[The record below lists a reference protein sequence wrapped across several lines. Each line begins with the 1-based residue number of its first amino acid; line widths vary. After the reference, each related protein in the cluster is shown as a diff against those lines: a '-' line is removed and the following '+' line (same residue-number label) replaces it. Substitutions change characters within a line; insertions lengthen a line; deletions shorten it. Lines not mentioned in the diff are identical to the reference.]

1 MTLLPME
8 NGESILCALKCF
20 EQEKP
25 ISIPPI
31 LEDYIKQIARNGQ
44 TRLPWIYVKP
54 LLLHK
59 YNKVVDSFISEGSS
73 LDYSHVPTPP
83 HLSEL
88 RQRVFNTLKKLDGI
102 PFTIQR
108 ICELFDSPTHHYQ
121 RVDKFLRGLE
131 KVCMVVS
138 TVDPYGNKIHQE
150 DPRFPSRAGLD
161 DCGLI
166 MDSSI
171 TSPPSSPSDNS
182 QVHHI
187 SKSSDEEVTEEDDE
201 GEDISNN
208 SSDERHSPKTNHR
221 MNSTPL
227 INSSCAN
234 SWLFK
239 AQNALNLPHTP
250 PMPFRTSVSK
260 GRVTDQSLTNAPLLS
275 GLCGSLLSAYSNNDE
290 EDYEQLNHA
299 SENKHVNS
307 NTQANADHLASV
319 ASNFRSESSEC
330 IHTLP
335 LESSLQE
342 KPASD
347 TSHVTSSVVQDQ
359 IQDDSL
365 PWNEANKISTMN
377 SKTLEVVVSQCDNKL
392 NEISCGGNKPSVSN
406 VNQDESPSRG
416 LELDTTGSENDFPTC
431 QVLRPIGQLEAFVQN
446 LNSDVSSSATSVSLH
461 NGSPKSTSDPSAH
474 LSCVASVEELSHQG
488 SLTSPTSNSFLP
500 VLVGVRRPRSPGMDS
515 TSSDSSVSTYEDTD
529 LSESPAK
536 KRKLPSSDSIETIEP
551 STDSL
556 VGIGFQVVTSSS
568 LALNDSPPIIMC
580 NPMNQTRDLDS
591 GECVFKTT
599 ENPSSC
605 QPTVDPVSIPDSTT
619 NLHGVENI
627 SFTRNSDLG
636 SESVETNETVL
647 INSQDTGLLTVN
659 LSNINSETGEEES

>member
-1 MTLLPME
+1 ME

-25 ISIPPI
+25 TSIPPI

-59 YNKVVDSFISEGSS
+59 YNKVVDSFLSEGSTV
-73 LDYSHVPTPP
+73 DYSHVPTPP

-88 RQRVFNTLKKLDGI
+88 RQRVFITLKKLDGI

-166 MDSSI
+166 MESSI
-171 TSPPSSPSDNS
+171 TSPPSSPSDNP
-182 QVHHI
+182 QTHHI

-201 GEDISNN
+201 GEDNSNN
-208 SSDERHSPKTNHR
+208 SSDERHSLKTNHR
-221 MNSTPL
+221 MNPTPVV
-227 INSSCAN
+227 NSPCTN

-239 AQNALNLPHTP
+239 AQTALSLPHTP

-260 GRVTDQSLTNAPLLS
+260 ARLADQSLTNAPLLS
-275 GLCGSLLSAYSNNDE
+275 GLCGSLLSAYPNNDE

-307 NTQANADHLASV
+307 DRLTSV
-319 ASNFRSESSEC
+319 ASNSCSESSEC
-330 IHTLP
+330 LHTLP

-347 TSHVTSSVVQDQ
+347 TSHGTSSIVQDQ

-365 PWNEANKISTMN
+365 SWNEANKIPTVN

-392 NEISCGGNKPSVSN
+392 NEISCGGNNLAVSN
-406 VNQDESPSRG
+406 INQNDSPSRG
-416 LELDTTGSENDFPTC
+416 LEVDTTGGENDFPIC

-461 NGSPKSTSDPSAH
+461 NGSPKSTVDPSAH
-474 LSCVASVEELSHQG
+474 LSCVASVEELNHQG
-488 SLTSPTSNSFLP
+488 PLTSPSSYSFLP

-529 LSESPAK
+529 LPESPAK
-536 KRKLPSSDSIETIEP
+536 KRKLPSSDLTETIEP
-551 STDSL
+551 SADSL

-580 NPMNQTRDLDS
+580 NPMDQTRDLDS

-605 QPTVDPVSIPDSTT
+605 QPTVDPVSIPDNTT
-619 NLHGVENI
+619 NLHGVVNI
-627 SFTRNSDLG
+627 SFTQNSDLD

-647 INSQDTGLLTVN
+647 ISSQDAGLRTVN
-659 LSNINSETGEEES
+659 LSNINSETGEEEL